1 MGDGGELERA
11 LDDVFGIKVTVRYLY
26 KPKERTNTGKQT
38 VAFSASVL
46 WDDIPVDLKNLSLRK
61 QPSFF
66 APGPS
71 GVSREK
77 PKCLQIRKKIKPI
90 SAVRATF

>member
-46 WDDIPVDLKNLSLRK
+46 WDDIPVDLKNLNAFK
-61 QPSFF
+61 F
-66 APGPS
+66 A
-71 GVSREK
+71 
-77 PKCLQIRKKIKPI
+77 KKLNHYLL
-90 SAVRATF
+90 SEQHSETLS